1 MKSKIKQKFPQID
14 KLQGR
19 PPVTTLKKIKNR
31 KSANTISALP
41 IPKNYFPFCI
51 KTLFLFFYC
60 GLALI
65 CHYLY

>member
-14 KLQGR
+14 KLKGR
-19 PPVTTLKKIKNR
+19 PHPKKIKNL
-31 KSANTISALP
+31 KSANTISSLP